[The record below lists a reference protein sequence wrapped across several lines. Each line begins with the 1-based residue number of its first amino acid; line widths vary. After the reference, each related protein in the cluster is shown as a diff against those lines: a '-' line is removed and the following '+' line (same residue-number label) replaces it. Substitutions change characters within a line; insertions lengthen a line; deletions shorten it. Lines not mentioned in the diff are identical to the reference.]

1 MTQVFISYSR
11 KDLEFVQRLADDL
24 IAAGL
29 EVWYDL
35 SGLEAG
41 SRWGGE
47 IQKAIK
53 ASQYFIVI
61 LSSNS
66 IASEWVEKEFLY
78 ADNLKLKIIPILYQP
93 CEIPMW
99 FINLHFI
106 DMQVE
111 RDYPKRV
118 LELLKLMGIKPAPL
132 EKKVPEL
139 APKDPVRPDSGPDK
153 VAQFPWN
160 RRWGAW
166 LGIGGGI
173 LILITILTFSIL
185 WMQGKFRSIQ
195 PTASPDP
202 GAILTE
208 IPPNAIANNP
218 TGDNSITI
226 GEVESFASLDPINI
240 NTNLE
245 FELLRNT
252 GETLVVR
259 RPGSTELIPGL
270 AASMPVISQDGL
282 TYTFALRPGVRFSDG
297 LELNAQLYAAQL
309 DRLLKTGPSCE
320 YGMAGSMVVPYLE
333 SITATDDMTMVFQL
347 TKPYGYFLQ
356 FLELPIFSP
365 SHPDLFPSE
374 ECVQIP
380 PAPIPGVGPWFIS
393 QYDQDGVAVL
403 EPNPYYLG
411 ELPGQVD
418 QVIVRSYPDTQS
430 LAQAV
435 LNGEVDIA
443 WNFYYT
449 MQAEVQKMEELTIET
464 VQGGSLFSIV
474 INHTTAP
481 TDDPNVYKAIASAID
496 RTAIANQVYTGNAIP
511 LYSPLPPG
519 MPGAKDVFG
528 SSYPSPDQEAARLY
542 LAASGYDENNK
553 CEINIY

>member
-139 APKDPVRPDSGPDK
+139 APKDSVRPDSGPDK

-282 TYTFALRPGVRFSDG
+282 PT
-297 LELNAQLYAAQL
+297 
-309 DRLLKTGPSCE
+309 
-320 YGMAGSMVVPYLE
+320 
-333 SITATDDMTMVFQL
+333 
-347 TKPYGYFLQ
+347 
-356 FLELPIFSP
+356 P
-365 SHPDLFPSE
+365 SHS
-374 ECVQIP
+374 
-380 PAPIPGVGPWFIS
+380 
-393 QYDQDGVAVL
+393 
-403 EPNPYYLG
+403 
-411 ELPGQVD
+411 
-418 QVIVRSYPDTQS
+418 
-430 LAQAV
+430 AQ
-435 LNGEVDIA
+435 G
-443 WNFYYT
+443 
-449 MQAEVQKMEELTIET
+449 
-464 VQGGSLFSIV
+464 
-474 INHTTAP
+474 
-481 TDDPNVYKAIASAID
+481 
-496 RTAIANQVYTGNAIP
+496 
-511 LYSPLPPG
+511 
-519 MPGAKDVFG
+519 
-528 SSYPSPDQEAARLY
+528 
-542 LAASGYDENNK
+542 
-553 CEINIY
+553 

>member
-1 MTQVFISYSR
+1 M
-11 KDLEFVQRLADDL
+11 
-24 IAAGL
+24 
-29 EVWYDL
+29 
-35 SGLEAG
+35 
-41 SRWGGE
+41 
-47 IQKAIK
+47 
-53 ASQYFIVI
+53 
-61 LSSNS
+61 
-66 IASEWVEKEFLY
+66 
-78 ADNLKLKIIPILYQP
+78 
-93 CEIPMW
+93 
-99 FINLHFI
+99 
-106 DMQVE
+106 
-111 RDYPKRV
+111 
-118 LELLKLMGIKPAPL
+118 
-132 EKKVPEL
+132 
-139 APKDPVRPDSGPDK
+139 
-153 VAQFPWN
+153 
-160 RRWGAW
+160 
-166 LGIGGGI
+166 
-173 LILITILTFSIL
+173 
-185 WMQGKFRSIQ
+185 
-195 PTASPDP
+195 
-202 GAILTE
+202 
-208 IPPNAIANNP
+208 
-218 TGDNSITI
+218 
-226 GEVESFASLDPINI
+226 
-240 NTNLE
+240 
-245 FELLRNT
+245 
-252 GETLVVR
+252 
-259 RPGSTELIPGL
+259 
-270 AASMPVISQDGL
+270 
-282 TYTFALRPGVRFSDG
+282 
-297 LELNAQLYAAQL
+297 ELNAQLYAAQL

-449 MQAEVQKMEELTIET
+449 MQAEVQKMGELTIET